1 MQRNKKKFY
10 SIIHS
15 IVLQSLKIFTDFK
28 ELSFDSMHQKM
39 NKLQKKKTRFRK
51 VTPQTKEKEDL
62 KTKVLD
68 NAGDLCNELYYIY
81 KERYEKEKGSLN
93 KKDAKKIDYTK
104 LGLNDGY
111 YNESEEEEK
120 QTDKKPDKKEPPK
133 KPTKSDVLEFN
144 ELIIKKETGMNREL
158 FQKHF
163 SFQIPTE

>member
-1 MQRNKKKFY
+1 MILCIKKWTSCKKKF
-10 SIIHS
+10 
-15 IVLQSLKIFTDFK
+15 
-28 ELSFDSMHQKM
+28 
-39 NKLQKKKTRFRK
+39 TRFRK

-68 NAGDLCNELYYIY
+68 NAGDLFNELYCIY

-93 KKDAKKIDYTK
+93 KKDAKKFDYTK

-111 YNESEEEEK
+111 CNESEEEEK
-120 QTDKKPDKKEPPK
+120 QTDKKPDRKEPPK